1 MSKKVQLPVRAD
13 SNYGKATEFMRKNQ
27 IYTKTMLMDFFKGMT
42 NKDGELLNEAQAS
55 ASTGVMLSPRESSQT
70 GDGLG
75 RGNMSNPWG
84 HLAYNDKIARKVD
97 KETGKKLEQKFRFR
111 FRSEALNRQTRKRTF
126 STTQEKEIAKTPVK
140 TSAKTK
146 KTVTA

>member
-1 MSKKVQLPVRAD
+1 MSNKVQLPGQAD

-27 IYTKTMLMDFFKGMT
+27 VYTKTMLMDFFKGLG
-42 NKDGELLNEAQAS
+42 KDEKEAS

-84 HLAYNDKIARKVD
+84 HLAYNDKVARKVD